1 MEKFEKNLSFL
12 EVVWLAALTL
22 APLDAVLLLPYKVGG
37 FSLSVVRLLV
47 LAAIALSLLMLA
59 ARGRV
64 RVVRGNLVLGA
75 YLMWLGWNVASGLWA
90 VSELA
95 YIRYLFL
102 IIMYGALVIFV
113 LHLGQSLYKYDIA
126 LKVVWLVV
134 LTTVAFGILELI
146 SGYRV
151 PASRQWAFRNEIVSL
166 FINPSHFGGALA
178 MFAPFVLMYPI
189 WSPRRSF
196 LLVVTAAALLALLGY
211 LVVRSGSRGA
221 VLGLLFGCGVAVAIS
236 LFRRRVRRSLVMLAA
251 VSASFVLVVIG
262 LELGLP
268 LPEALSSKLNTL
280 WDPVSLLAGEIR
292 IVLWQIGWQFWMES
306 PVVGWGAGA
315 SEYLMMERASWL
327 PAYSLHGWGIEIL
340 INTGLIGAVLWTVF
354 VLTVVSGL
362 LRHLWRSDSWHTCF
376 VASSLLGGMA
386 ASAAIAFTVGSLIT
400 FPLFWVHLG
409 LCAAL
414 ASRRVRGESTL
425 MLTHAGRR
433 EGQSI

>member
-12 EVVWLAALTL
+12 EVVWLAALAL

-95 YIRYLFL
+95 YMRYLSL
-102 IIMYGALVIFV
+102 TVIYSALVVFV
-113 LHLGQSLYKYDIA
+113 LQVSRSPRKYDLL
-126 LKVVWLVV
+126 LKAVWLVV

-178 MFAPFVLMYPI
+178 MFAPFVVMYPI

-221 VLGLLFGCGVAVAIS
+221 VLGLLLGCGVAVAFS
-236 LFRRRVRRSLVMLAA
+236 LLRRVRRSLVMLAA

-262 LELGLP
+262 LEIGLP

-280 WDPVSLLAGEIR
+280 WDPVSLLAGETR
-292 IVLWQIGWQFWMES
+292 KVLWKIGWQFWMES

-354 VLTVVSGL
+354 VLTVVSRL

-433 EGQSI
+433 KGQSI